1 MINRTMLFTTAL
13 FALLFASPVLAQQ
26 SGTTGD
32 EGRDTAEKSAPE
44 EVARERLV
52 RETSIQ
58 RIRPQDQRGL
68 HVFEAPKEKERDF
81 QGVGL
86 ELGASFAQ
94 QFQALD
100 HKNEAS
106 AQVVG
111 GINANELID
120 LGAGFNLA
128 AANLNLNV
136 QLAPGIRVALTTY
149 LSSRHHP
156 EAWVKD
162 GYLLID
168 ESPLAVPALEQL
180 MEYVTLKAGH
190 FEINYGDAHFR
201 RTDNGNALYNP
212 FVGNYIMDGFTTEIG
227 GEVYLRAN
235 GWLAMA
241 GVTGGELNGSVVQPE
256 ERAPS
261 FIGKIGYDQQLSPE
275 LRVRLTGSAYT
286 TKKSISNSLYG
297 GDRTGSRYFLV
308 LENTEASVDG
318 QFTSGR
324 INPGLR
330 NNVTAFMVNPFVKYG
345 GAEFFGTIERATGAS
360 VGEPED
366 RTWNQYA
373 ADVLYRFMDD
383 EQLYVGAR
391 YNLVDGEL
399 QGTLHD
405 VSIDRVQIGAGWFVT
420 PTVLLKAEYVTQ
432 TYKDF
437 PTQDIRHGGSFDG
450 VMVEGVVSF

>member
-1 MINRTMLFTTAL
+1 MTYKTSLFTTAL
-13 FALLFASPVLAQQ
+13 VALFAAGPTFAQQ
-26 SGTTGD
+26 SGTAAA
-32 EGRDTAEKSAPE
+32 EAEETAAKAAP
-44 EVARERLV
+44 ARADLI
-52 RETSIQ
+52 RESSIQ

-68 HVFEAPKEKERDF
+68 HVFEPPKEEEIPFEGFK
-81 QGVGL
+81 L
-86 ELGASFAQ
+86 ELGAAFAQ

-100 HKNEAS
+100 HRNDADP
-106 AQVVG
+106 VIVDG
-111 GINANELID
+111 TNVNELIR

-128 AANLNLNV
+128 SANLNLNV

-168 ESPLAVPALEQL
+168 ESPIAIPALQRI
-180 MEYVTLKAGH
+180 MDYVTIRAGH

-201 RTDNGNALYNP
+201 RTDNGNAFYNP

-227 GEVYLRAN
+227 GEVYVRAN

-241 GVTGGELNGSVVQPE
+241 AVTGGEINGSVVRPDD
-256 ERAPS
+256 RGPS
-261 FIGKIGYDQQLSPE
+261 FIGKLGYDRQINPD

-286 TKKSISNSLYG
+286 TNRSVNNTLYG
-297 GDRTGSRYFLV
+297 GDRAGSRYHLV
-308 LENTEASVDG
+308 LENTQASVAN

-345 GAEFFGTIERATGAS
+345 GAEFFGTYERATGAS
-360 VGEPED
+360 AGEPED

-373 ADVLYRFMDD
+373 ADLVYRFLPD
-383 EQLYVGAR
+383 EQFYVGGR
-391 YNLVDGEL
+391 YNLVNGEL
-399 QGTLHD
+399 QGSGAE
-405 VSIDRVQIGAGWFVT
+405 VSVDRIQIGAGWFVT
-420 PTVLLKAEYVTQ
+420 PMVLLKAEYVTQ
-432 TYKDF
+432 SYKDF
-437 PTQDIRHGGSFDG
+437 PLDDIRHGGKFNG
-450 VMVEGVVSF
+450 FVVEGVVSF